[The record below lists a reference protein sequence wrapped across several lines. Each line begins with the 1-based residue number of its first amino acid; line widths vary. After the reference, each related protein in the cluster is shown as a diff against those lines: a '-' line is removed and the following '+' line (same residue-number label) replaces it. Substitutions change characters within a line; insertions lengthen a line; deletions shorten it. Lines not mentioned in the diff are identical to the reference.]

1 MSDSGVAYMATN
13 AVHTPASNSRP
24 RALLR
29 LSPAPAVRPVPSQG
43 NVMRLHPIQLL
54 LGLNA
59 GGDGH
64 QAVKATRY
72 CSCVV
77 VLGVVVHK
85 FPDGLRTPL
94 DRMRSQISSS

>member
-1 MSDSGVAYMATN
+1 MAAN
-13 AVHTPASNSRP
+13 AVHTPQALIP
-24 RALLR
+24 GRARFYGFFLRQQFGQCLLR
-29 LSPAPAVRPVPSQG
+29 A

-64 QAVKATRY
+64 QAVKATRIVAA
-72 CSCVV
+72 VV
-77 VLGVVVHK
+77 VLGAVVHK
-85 FPDGLRTPL
+85 FPDGLQTPF